1 MSRRI
6 LVISA
11 LLFLFVANV
20 TAREGM
26 WIPALLNRNIDEM
39 QQMGFQLTAD
49 DIYSVNHASM
59 KDAVVIFG
67 RGCTGE
73 MISGEGLVLTNH
85 HCGYDAI
92 QDHSSL
98 EHDYLT
104 DGFWARSRDEELPN
118 PGLTVKFLDRMEDVT
133 DRVMKGISALGE
145 SKRDSIMKAN
155 IKEIETS
162 ASDSGRFN
170 TVVKPLFYGNQYF
183 LYVYLEYTDVRLVGA
198 PPSSI
203 GKFGGDTDNWM
214 WPRHTGD
221 FSVFRVYADKDN
233 QPAKYSKDNIP
244 FKPKKFFPVSLK
256 GVKAND
262 FTMVFGYPGT
272 TTQYLPS
279 QAVDLVM
286 TQSDPDRIAIRDRK
300 LQILANQMEADRKV
314 RIQYAA
320 KYANIS
326 NSWKKWQG
334 EVLGLK
340 RLNAVEAKKSFEAD
354 FTNWINAAPDRQE
367 KYGKVLPEFEK
378 LYEAIR
384 SWTRARDYY
393 SETVRNGCDAFKMAD
408 MVNHLQLISP
418 KSDAKMVEK
427 LKSKLIEETENY
439 FKDYDRATDEKMF
452 VALMRIYRKLDRSV
466 LPADFIKLMDSNDD
480 AKLLDRVYGK
490 SMLCNKE
497 KILAFINNFS
507 QKGTTQ
513 LQKDPL
519 IKLYSVMK
527 KHYAETVEPIYN
539 ELDAKILSNQKLY
552 MEGILAM
559 KSDKNLYPDANFT
572 LRVSYGKVEGYQPR
586 DGVRYDYFT
595 TLDGIM
601 EKDNPEIY
609 DYNIPQKLR
618 DLYAAKDFG
627 SYAENGTM
635 PVCFAASNHTTG
647 GNSGS
652 PVVNA
657 RGELIGINFDR
668 CWEGTM
674 SDLMFDPSQCR
685 NIALDM
691 RYVMFV
697 IDKVAGAGYLLD
709 EMQLIRN

>member
-300 LQILANQMEADRKV
+300 LEILANQMEADRKV

-340 RLNAVEAKKSFEAD
+340 RLNAVQAKKSFEAD

-408 MVNHLQLISP
+408 MVNHLHLISP

-452 VALMRIYRKLDRSV
+452 VTLMRIYRKLDRSV

-507 QKGTTQ
+507 QKGMTQ

-519 IKLYSVMK
+519 VKLYSVMK

-697 IDKVAGAGYLLD
+697 IDKVAGAGYLLN